1 MATRASQEFKILQGD
16 FMSAGVDRDK
26 RRFLTLLTTGVGAI
40 GVGFTATPFVLYM
53 TPSARARAAGAPV
66 EVDISKLESGQMMT
80 VEWRGKPVWIV
91 RRTKEMLDTL
101 PTLTD
106 QLADPESKNAD
117 QQPIYAKNPGRSR
130 KPELLVLVG
139 ICTHLGCSPSQKFQ
153 VGPASGMGDD
163 WTGGFFCPCHGSKF
177 DLAGRVFKGVPAPTN
192 LVVPPYVYLSDTRV
206 LIGLVGDDTKGAA

>member
-1 MATRASQEFKILQGD
+1 
-16 FMSAGVDRDK
+16 MSEGVDRDK

-40 GVGFTATPFVLYM
+40 GVGFAATPFVLSM

-66 EVDISKLESGQMMT
+66 EVDISKLEPGQMMT

-91 RRTKEMLDTL
+91 RRTKDMLATL
-101 PTLTD
+101 PALD
-106 QLADPESKNAD
+106 KQLADPESKNAD
-117 QQPIYAKNPGRSR
+117 QQPAYAKNPVRSL
-130 KPELLVLVG
+130 KPEVLLLVG

-177 DLAGRVFKGVPAPTN
+177 DLAGRVFKGVPAPSN
-192 LVVPPYVYLSDTRV
+192 LPVPPHMFLSDTRIV
-206 LIGLVGDDTKGAA
+206 IGEDKKGAA

>member
-1 MATRASQEFKILQGD
+1 
-16 FMSAGVDRDK
+16 MSEGVDRDK

-40 GVGFTATPFVLYM
+40 GVGFAATPFVLSM
-53 TPSARARAAGAPV
+53 TPSSRARAAGAPV
-66 EVDISKLESGQMMT
+66 EVDISKLEPGQMMT

-101 PTLTD
+101 PALTD

-117 QQPIYAKNPGRSR
+117 QQPVYAKNPGRSR

-206 LIGLVGDDTKGAA
+206 LIGLIGDDTKGAA

>member
-1 MATRASQEFKILQGD
+1 
-16 FMSAGVDRDK
+16 MSEGVDRDK

-40 GVGFTATPFVLYM
+40 GVGFAATPFVLSM

-66 EVDISKLESGQMMT
+66 EVDISKLEPGQMLT

-91 RRTKEMLDTL
+91 NRTKDMLASLSTH
-101 PTLTD
+101 D
-106 QLADPESKNAD
+106 QLLSDPKSKVTD
-117 QQPIYAKNPGRSR
+117 QQPAYATNETRSI

-163 WTGGFFCPCHGSKF
+163 WQGGFFCPCHGSKF

-192 LVVPPYVYLSDTRV
+192 LVVPPYLFVSDTRILLGV
-206 LIGLVGDDTKGAA
+206 DKIGAA